1 MILQDKRKQQPG
13 RLKSLVML
21 NPCEMSAS
29 LVNKTR
35 SEVALKVNS
44 LEGQRRQKTEG
55 LFGGGIMSSV

>member
-1 MILQDKRKQQPG
+1 MMLQDKRKQQPG
-13 RLKSLVML
+13 HLKSLVML

-35 SEVALKVNS
+35 SEVTLKVHS

-55 LFGGGIMSSV
+55 LFRGGIMSLV